1 MQRSI
6 WSVVMDTLSLFD
18 SYDLV
23 NIGIGFVVAC
33 PLESY
38 KNSKEMRGAVSPLRV
53 TLILT
58 VPHLH
63 LKRAGIRSLSSRTG
77 NTSTYIPA
85 SSTLLILL

>member
-1 MQRSI
+1 MPRSI
-6 WSVVMDTLSLFD
+6 RSVGMDTLNSSILFD
-18 SYDLV
+18 SYDFV
-23 NIGIGFVVAC
+23 NMGIGFVVAC

-38 KNSKEMRGAVSPLRV
+38 KNSKEMRGVVLPLGV

-77 NTSTYIPA
+77 KLAHIFQQVP
-85 SSTLLILL
+85 LC

>member
-1 MQRSI
+1 M
-6 WSVVMDTLSLFD
+6 
-18 SYDLV
+18 
-23 NIGIGFVVAC
+23 GIGFVVAC

-58 VPHLH
+58 VPHLQ